1 MLTKLWLI
9 SYKESNFVVKV
20 GNLTK
25 KKWIFFFFFLSEIY
39 FILDKVMHG

>member
-1 MLTKLWLI
+1 MLTKLSLI

-25 KKWIFFFFFLSEIY
+25 RNGFFFFFLKWDSLY
-39 FILDKVMHG
+39 LG

>member
-1 MLTKLWLI
+1 MLTKLRLI

-20 GNLTK
+20 GYLTK
-25 KKWIFFFFFLSEIY
+25 RNGFFFLSEIY